1 MDSYDLG
8 QHEGE
13 LTLMLHAWPDIEEAT
28 LKRAWHEQAGNY
40 EWHLPEAVR
49 HAFRVE
55 VQEHHALG

>member
-1 MDSYDLG
+1 MD
-8 QHEGE
+8 QHEGD

-28 LKRAWHEQAGNY
+28 LERAGHEQAGNY
-40 EWHLPEAVR
+40 ELHLPEAVR